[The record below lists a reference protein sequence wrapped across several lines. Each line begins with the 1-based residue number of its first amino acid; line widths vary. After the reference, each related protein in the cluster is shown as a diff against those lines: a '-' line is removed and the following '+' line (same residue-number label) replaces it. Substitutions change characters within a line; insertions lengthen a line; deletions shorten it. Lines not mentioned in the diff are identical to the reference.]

1 MERSFLIHCGL
12 YSKNFAAPQNKKQSG
27 VQFCR
32 SVADMVKGGVVVF
45 VYSDENSEVR
55 AWAAPPMALSVS
67 GPLTHNPTHNR
78 KLLDGDN
85 GAVRK
90 QMLLISEYKPSNG
103 AENGR

>member
-45 VYSDENSEVR
+45 VYSDANSEVR
-55 AWAAPPMALSVS
+55 AWAAPPH
-67 GPLTHNPTHNR
+67 GTQR
-78 KLLDGDN
+78 KWPFDPRSDP
-85 GAVRK
+85 
-90 QMLLISEYKPSNG
+90 Q
-103 AENGR
+103 